1 MKLDERTS
9 LLPLILCLMTD
20 QDSMLTMLWNQH
32 NMWNRPVYMILLAN
46 FVFETES
53 PTLIR
58 AFLTAEKTR
67 RLFTAI
73 SLAERKHF
81 MQFVI

>member
-46 FVFETES
+46 FVFETELKS
-53 PTLIR
+53 S
-58 AFLTAEKTR
+58 
-67 RLFTAI
+67 I
-73 SLAERKHF
+73 S
-81 MQFVI
+81 QP